1 MDISADVAKI
11 SCPTLI
17 FCTTGSGLRK
27 VDSYTSW
34 QTKIA
39 NSQLIVIESDAW
51 HAAGALPDVCAKA
64 ALEFIDGH
72 RSKG

>member
-39 NSQLIVIESDAW
+39 NSQLSVIESDAW
-51 HAAGALPDVCAKA
+51 HAAGALPDYCATESSK
-64 ALEFIDGH
+64 FIGGQ
-72 RSKG
+72 K